1 MIGKKKEAAAE
12 APVKAPKAKKEA
24 APKKAVEAKAPTAKN
39 YATIIR
45 PVVTEKAT
53 QISAHGQV
61 VFQVALTASK
71 GDIKDAVQNLFKVTV
86 LAVNT
91 TRRKGKIKAFRGR
104 KAMRADTKLA
114 YVQLEEGQN
123 IDISAGI

>member
-12 APVKAPKAKKEA
+12 APVKAPKAKKEVA
-24 APKKAVEAKAPTAKN
+24 KKTVETKAPTAKN
-39 YATIIR
+39 YATIVR

-53 QISAHGQV
+53 QISANGQV

-71 GDIKDAVQNLFKVTV
+71 TDIKDAVQNLFKVTV
-86 LAVNT
+86 LSVNT
-91 TRRKGKIKAFRGR
+91 TRRKGKLKAFRGR
-104 KAMRADTKLA
+104 KAMRPDIKLA